1 MIHNIILLL
10 PLMYVCVSTTMYN
23 ETGTLSSPP
32 GAAFLIHMYYNIIE
46 LRTSVSSLSLGF
58 VSKRDTRT
66 RMHYGWFLDD
76 ESIPMQTSNISSGI
90 GKRNFV
96 NFIGIQPNFAFSA
109 FQDGSGQALLKFK
122 RN

>member
-1 MIHNIILLL
+1 
-10 PLMYVCVSTTMYN
+10 MYN

-32 GAAFLIHMYYNIIE
+32 GAAFLIHVYIILE
-46 LRTSVSSLSLGF
+46 KRTSVSSLSLGL

-90 GKRNFV
+90 GERNFV
-96 NFIGIQPNFAFSA
+96 NFIGIQPNFAFAA
-109 FQDGSGQALLKFK
+109 FQDGSGQALLKFQ

>member
-1 MIHNIILLL
+1 
-10 PLMYVCVSTTMYN
+10 
-23 ETGTLSSPP
+23 
-32 GAAFLIHMYYNIIE
+32 
-46 LRTSVSSLSLGF
+46 
-58 VSKRDTRT
+58 
-66 RMHYGWFLDD
+66 MHYGWFLDD